1 MKSITY
7 KYNSFT
13 LLTISV
19 KIICG
24 MIFII
29 KNIHDTQT
37 MSSIMYLNAVIH
49 QVNNRFNLVSDQP

>member
-1 MKSITY
+1 MESIT
-7 KYNSFT
+7 YNSFT

-29 KNIHDTQT
+29 KNIHGTQT
-37 MSSIMYLNAVIH
+37 MSSIMHLNAVIH